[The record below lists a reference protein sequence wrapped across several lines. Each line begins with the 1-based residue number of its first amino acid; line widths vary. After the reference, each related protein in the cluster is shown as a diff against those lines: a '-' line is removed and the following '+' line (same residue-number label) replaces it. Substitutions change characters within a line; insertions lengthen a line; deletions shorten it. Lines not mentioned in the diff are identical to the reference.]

1 MKKVSFGFIETV
13 SICIGITVL
22 IGLLMFNYMVTPVS
36 YEEKWR
42 DVEIPEGSTFTDS
55 INILKEK
62 GLIKSG
68 LGMLLMGRI
77 TRSDRDIKAGYYN
90 LSESMTPLQI
100 FNNLIE
106 GRTIQYTITIP
117 EGSELRKIRKQFLS
131 TGLMDDESWQ
141 LVYDGEFLRS
151 LEVDAP
157 SLEGYLYPDTYNF
170 SKGTK
175 PETIFK
181 RMVQRLKDHF
191 DASLRKRSEELGM
204 SENNVLT
211 LASIIEREAIYDNER
226 PKISAV
232 FHNRLK
238 KNMRLQAD
246 PTVLYGVKK
255 RWKRIR
261 YRDLKRETPYNT
273 YRFKGLPPGP
283 IASPGIKSIMAA
295 LYPSDDDYLYFV
307 AKNNGRH
314 YFSKTNKEHSKAVVQ
329 YQLNGVNKF
338 KKDKK
343 SIN

>member
-1 MKKVSFGFIETV
+1 MKKFPLSLIEII

-22 IGLLMFNYMVTPVS
+22 LFLFLFNYMVTPVS
-36 YEEKWR
+36 YVEKWR
-42 DVEIPEGSTFTDS
+42 NVEIPEGSTFTDS
-55 INILKEK
+55 LDILKGN
-62 GLIKSG
+62 GLINSRV
-68 LGMLLMGRI
+68 GMLLVGRI
-77 TRSDRDIKAGYYN
+77 TGFDHDIKAGYYN

-100 FNNLIE
+100 FNSLVE

-117 EGSELRKIRKQFLS
+117 EGFELRKIRKQFLK

-141 LVYDGEFLRS
+141 LVYDQDFILS
-151 LEVDAP
+151 LEVNAP

-181 RMVQRLKDHF
+181 RMVQRLKENF
-191 DASLRKRSEELGM
+191 DEPLLKRAEELGM
-204 SENNVLT
+204 SENEVLT
-211 LASIIEREAIYDNER
+211 LASIIEREAIYDSER
-226 PKISAV
+226 PTISAV

-246 PTVLYGVKK
+246 PTVLYGVKN

-283 IASPGIKSIMAA
+283 IASPGIKSIRAA
-295 LYPSDDDYLYFV
+295 LYPSDEDYLYFV

-314 YFSKTNKEHSKAVVQ
+314 YFSKSNAEHSKAVVQ
-329 YQLNGVNKF
+329 YQLNGV
-338 KKDKK
+338 KKIRKNKK
-343 SIN
+343 SLN

>member
-1 MKKVSFGFIETV
+1 MKKLSLSLIETI

-22 IGLLMFNYMVTPVS
+22 LCLFMFNYMVTPVS

-42 DVEIPEGSTFTDS
+42 NVEIPEGSTFTES

-62 GLIKSG
+62 GLINSS
-68 LGMLLMGRI
+68 LGMQLMGRI

-100 FNNLIE
+100 FDNLIK
-106 GRTIQYTITIP
+106 GRTIQFTITIP
-117 EGSELRKIRKQFLS
+117 EGYELRKIRKQFLK
-131 TGLMDDESWQ
+131 TDLMDDESWQ
-141 LVYDGEFLRS
+141 LVYDKEFLRS

-181 RMVQRLKDHF
+181 RMVQRLKENF
-191 DASLRKRSEELGM
+191 DEPLRKRSEELGM
-204 SENNVLT
+204 SENEVLA
-211 LASIIEREAIYDNER
+211 LASIIEREAIYDIER

-232 FHNRLK
+232 YHNRLK

-283 IASPGIKSIMAA
+283 IASPGIKSIRAA

-307 AKNNGRH
+307 AKNNGWH
-314 YFSKTNKEHSKAVVQ
+314 YFSKSNAEHSKAVVQ
-329 YQLNGVNKF
+329 YQLNGV
-338 KKDKK
+338 KKIRKK
-343 SIN
+343 K